1 MITSVRIVL
10 LVIIGSLMGLAE
22 YIVASFAATA
32 WISFLA
38 GTLGSGGLL
47 AVLAATLVAM
57 AMTLLLIAFLALLLK
72 G

>member
-1 MITSVRIVL
+1 
-10 LVIIGSLMGLAE
+10 MGLAE